1 MMKFGKEWKKKEKI
15 MKIRICASTNV
26 SQSKT
31 ETEWFEVPDNLSEQ
45 EDYEEDDEI

>member
-1 MMKFGKEWKKKEKI
+1 

-45 EDYEEDDEI
+45 EDYEEDDEEDEI